1 MGKLAFIFPGQG
13 SQYPGM
19 GKDIAEQYPEAR
31 EIFARADAALGF
43 NLSEICFRGPEEVLN
58 RTAYTQPAILTVS
71 VACWRVLDAAG
82 IRPDFVAGHSLGEYS
97 ALVAAGVLDFPAAVK
112 LVHYRGQWMDA
123 ACPQGLGAMVACLGL
138 DAVAVE
144 AACAESR
151 HLGVV
156 QPANF
161 NCPGQ
166 IVISGHKEAVTAAA
180 ERVKE
185 KGGKAV
191 YLAVSGPF
199 HSSLMQP
206 AQEKLAALLET
217 TPFAPAVVPVVPN
230 VLATGV
236 VDAQAIKEAL
246 KAQVTSAVRWEE
258 TIRWLLSQ
266 GVEEM
271 VEVGPGKVLSG
282 LVKKIGRRVTVRQ
295 AGDVRSVEDVLASY
309 GEGR

>member
-13 SQYPGM
+13 SQYLGM
-19 GKDIAEQYPEAR
+19 GKDIIEQYPQAK
-31 EIFARADAALGF
+31 EIFAQADAALGF
-43 NLSEICFRGPEEVLN
+43 ALSEICFWGPEEVLN

-71 VACWRVLDAAG
+71 VACWHILSAAG
-82 IRPDFVAGHSLGEYS
+82 IRPDLVAGHSLGEYS

-112 LVHYRGQWMDA
+112 LVHNRGEWMDA

-138 DAVAVE
+138 GTAEVE
-144 AACAESR
+144 AACAAGR

-166 IVISGHKEAVTAAA
+166 IVISGHREAVAAAA
-180 ERVKE
+180 ERVRE
-185 KGGKAV
+185 MGGKAV

-199 HSSLMQP
+199 HSLLMQP
-206 AQEKLAALLET
+206 AREKLAVRLAT
-217 TPFAPAVVPVVPN
+217 TPFAPAAVPVVPN

-236 VDAQAIKEAL
+236 VEAQVLREAL
-246 KAQVTSAVRWEE
+246 EAQVTSAVRWEE
-258 TIRWLLSQ
+258 TVRWLLSQ
-266 GVEEM
+266 GVEELL
-271 VEVGPGKVLSG
+271 EVGPGKVLSG
-282 LVKKIGRRVTVRQ
+282 LVRKTDRKAKVRP
-295 AGDVRSVEDVLASY
+295 AGDAGSIKDLLASY

>member
-19 GKDIAEQYPEAR
+19 GKDIAAQYPEAG
-31 EIFARADAALGF
+31 EIFAQADAALGF
-43 NLSEICFRGPEEVLN
+43 NLSGICFHGPEEVLN
-58 RTAYTQPAILTVS
+58 RTAYTQPAILAVS

-97 ALVAAGVLDFPAAVK
+97 ALVAAGAIDFPRAVR

-123 ACPQGLGAMVACLGL
+123 ACPEGRGVMAACLGL
-138 DAVAVE
+138 EAAEVE
-144 AACAESR
+144 AACAASR
-151 HLGVV
+151 RLGVV

-166 IVISGHKEAVTAAA
+166 IIISGHREAVA
-180 ERVKE
+180 EAIE
-185 KGGKAV
+185 KVRELGGKAV

-206 AQEKLAALLET
+206 AQEELASRLET
-217 TPFAPAVVPVVPN
+217 TPFASAVIPVVPN
-230 VLATGV
+230 VLAYGV
-236 VDAQAIKEAL
+236 TEAAAIREAL

-258 TIRWLLSQ
+258 TVRWLLSQ

-282 LVKKIGRRVTVRQ
+282 LAKKVDRRLKVSQVGE
-295 AGDVRSVEDVLASY
+295 AESIKDLLASY